1 MCGLSDPVI
10 FTTSKFVYLVFH
22 CSYASFHAQSR
33 RFSRKLNSL
42 CLCFSVVDTNDRFLR
57 KITVGQASTEK
68 GQIRE
73 VCSIHAHNLDSSEFV
88 MLYIANIFLSLAQ
101 YDKQWC
107 HCLSSIAVVLL
118 VAVIDM
124 GLKWLLRWHEMPAF
138 LGTHAV
144 KLESIETFPST
155 HTVKLPSISSLV
167 HDKAQMYF
175 THMSVIMT
183 AKWNPVNKHF
193 TSMGSK
199 QS

>member
-1 MCGLSDPVI
+1 MSGLSDPVI
-10 FTTSKFVYLVFH
+10 FTTLKFVYLVFH
-22 CSYASFHAQSR
+22 WSHASFHAQSR
-33 RFSRKLNSL
+33 RFKEEFSRKLNSL
-42 CLCFSVVDTNDRFLR
+42 CHCFSVVDTNDRFLR

-73 VCSIHAHNLDSSEFV
+73 VCSIHARNLDSSEF
-88 MLYIANIFLSLAQ
+88 ANIFLSLAQ

-107 HCLSSIAVVLL
+107 HCLSSIARVLL

-124 GLKWLLRWHEMPAF
+124 GLKWLWRWHEMPAF

-155 HTVKLPSISSLV
+155 HTVKLPSISSHV

-175 THMSVIMT
+175 SHMSVIMT